1 MSLILVCG
9 NATLDIVNHVDHYPA
24 EDEEMRALSQR
35 VVTGG
40 NAANTACVLA
50 QHDHQCA
57 WLGVLATDA
66 DAQRIAES
74 LQHQQVNLQYAQ
86 QVAGASPVSYI
97 TLNQANGSRTIV
109 HHRDLPE
116 LTTAAFADI
125 VPEQY
130 DWLHLEG
137 RNIEVLAEVL
147 PALRKALT
155 DQPISLEI
163 EKSRAGIEDL
173 IQYVDVVMFS
183 RAYAEAN
190 GFDNAAVFLQE
201 KHRAYP
207 EMMLT
212 CTWGKLGAYAIDRC
226 GELKHVTAADV
237 AVVDT
242 VGAGDT
248 FNAGLIHG
256 LATGMTLQEALQYAV
271 GLAGKKVG
279 QEGLLGLL

>member
-9 NATLDIVNHVDHYPA
+9 NATLDIVNHVDHYPD
-24 EDEEMRALSQR
+24 EDEEMRVLSQR

-116 LTTAAFADI
+116 LTTTAFADI

-137 RNIEVLAEVL
+137 RNIDVLAEVL

-163 EKSRAGIEDL
+163 EKSRSGIEEL

-183 RAYAEAN
+183 RAYAEMY
-190 GFDNAAVFLQE
+190 GFDNAAAFLQE
-201 KHRAYP
+201 KHHAYP

-212 CTWGKLGAYAIDRC
+212 CTWGEQGAYAIDRC
-226 GELKHVTAADV
+226 GELKHVVATDI

-271 GLAGKKVG
+271 ALAGKKVG
-279 QEGLLGLL
+279 QEGLLGLV

>member
-66 DAQRIAES
+66 DAQRIGES

-137 RNIEVLAEVL
+137 RNIDVLAEVL
-147 PALRKALT
+147 PTLRKALT

-163 EKSRAGIEDL
+163 EKSRAGIEEL

-183 RAYAEAN
+183 RAYAEAYD
-190 GFDNAAVFLQE
+190 FDSAAAFLRE

-212 CTWGKLGAYAIDRC
+212 CAWGEQGAYAIDRC
-226 GELKHVTAADV
+226 GELKHVAATDI
-237 AVVDT
+237 VVLDT

-279 QEGLLGLL
+279 QEGLLGLV